1 MTTTKTLYYV
11 KLPNGRIDITRS
23 KKKYNYV
30 VVSTKKTAVKAAD
43 WYEDKHL
50 AENRADYLTMKLSP
64 DYPDGEQLFIV
75 KEVSIKED

>member
-50 AENRADYLTMKLSP
+50 AANRAD
-64 DYPDGEQLFIV
+64 
-75 KEVSIKED
+75 